1 MKIKPE
7 ILLSHSDEFIYN
19 KILVTGSDET
29 FINYVRDH
37 IIKIFKKKNYL
48 IDTSGNYNKG
58 LTGDLFSDKKVLF
71 LLKDYSFKKENLEED
86 RFIDQSILI
95 ASLSGKKNILIKNE
109 FLKSKNDLVVECYPL
124 NRKNKEFTL
133 RQYVDQNSLVL
144 SNDIFWYIVENFDNQ
159 YVFFIKQLE
168 TLSLLDKKIDTIN
181 FVEKAVFVD
190 NKIDLSKIIFHIF
203 KNNTYL
209 INIFNKNIYSQTDFY
224 IFLNSIKLYLEIV
237 SSSESKEGALSKFPK
252 YLFGEKD
259 VFIKIY
265 NQLTKVKVLQIYK
278 NISKVESLVR
288 KNSNMF
294 NVIGLRFL
302 LNTKKIITS

>member
-1 MKIKPE
+1 M
-7 ILLSHSDEFIYN
+7 
-19 KILVTGSDET
+19 
-29 FINYVRDH
+29 
-37 IIKIFKKKNYL
+37 
-48 IDTSGNYNKG
+48 
-58 LTGDLFSDKKVLF
+58 FSDKKVLF